1 MKRGTSVALGL
12 LALGTVALAAPKL
25 VVDRTLY
32 DFGTAMD
39 GVVVQFYVV
48 LTNAGDATLQISGVS
63 YNCSCMGYQLP
74 KRTLAPGESTT
85 MTVTFRTAGYSR
97 YPQPVSQVLTV
108 SSNDPANPRQII
120 EVRGFVRQLAAH
132 EGATSTLDQWFYVL
146 VDLRTPE
153 EYAQGHLLG
162 AMNIPFA
169 ELQTRMGELPRT
181 KVVYLYDATG
191 IEAVQAAQL
200 LQQNGFLLPRAIS
213 GGLAGWWLALG
224 DLFFMWAPDAVR
236 TVPTGTPY
244 YGSFSAEQ
252 PTRLAARFQ
261 YVVDLRPPEAYAQG
275 RFPGADNV
283 SLPTAEDVA
292 AWAATLPRPRTG
304 TSLAI
309 WIVDED
315 GSQACSVAQYLQSVG
330 FSQARCLFG
339 GIAAWRASFG
349 DELLFPVPQRER
361 VRR

>member
-1 MKRGTSVALGL
+1 MKRMVY
-12 LALGTVALAAPKL
+12 LALALSVLGGMALAAPKL

-32 DFGTAMD
+32 DFGVAMD
-39 GVVVQFYVV
+39 GVVVQFDVV
-48 LTNAGDATLQISGVS
+48 LTNTGDATLQISGVS
-63 YNCSCMGYQLP
+63 YNCSCTSYQLP
-74 KRTLAPGESTT
+74 KRTLAPGESVK

-108 SSNDPANPRQII
+108 SSNDPVNPQQVI
-120 EVRGFVRQLAAH
+120 EVRGYVRQLAAH
-132 EGATSTLDQWFYVL
+132 EGAASTLDQGFYVL
-146 VDLRTPE
+146 VDLRAPE
-153 EYAQGHLLG
+153 EYARGHLLG
-162 AMNIPFA
+162 AINIPFA
-169 ELQTRMGELPRT
+169 ELQARLGELPRT
-181 KVVYLYDATG
+181 KVIYLYDATG

-224 DLFFMWAPDAVR
+224 DLFFVWAPDAER
-236 TVPTGTPY
+236 TVATGTPY
-244 YGSFSAEQ
+244 YGTFSVVT
-252 PTRLAARFQ
+252 PTRLAQGFQ
-261 YVVDLRPPEAYAQG
+261 YVVDLRSAEAYAQG
-275 RFPGADNV
+275 RFPGAHNL

-330 FSQARCLFG
+330 FAQARCLFG
-339 GIAAWRASFG
+339 GIAAWRAQFG
-349 DELLFPVPQRER
+349 DELLFPVL
-361 VRR
+361 